1 MRTFAETR
9 FLAKYLLW
17 GFPVLFIHFFHCLVL
32 SRTQTCVD
40 MCWLRATVYM
50 NGFHPWFLRLAHIA
64 FDLSSSKDMS
74 FFFILFPSP
83 SWQSPTFLYT
93 LLLLLSD
100 HIHTTLLNNFIKQLL
115 PSSNSELFFFF
126 IFQTPNSLP
135 TKLHLHVLLST
146 QPWVITTYFICGFVC
161 FRNLKEQNQNSKTNK
176 QIANHFERSLYW
188 SVFHCASSHLPI
200 HAHFWSLCLS
210 FSFGVQPGT
219 EEL

>member
-50 NGFHPWFLRLAHIA
+50 NGFHPWFLQLVHIA
-64 FDLSSSKDMS
+64 FDRSSSKDMS
-74 FFFILFPSP
+74 FLFIPFPSP

-100 HIHTTLLNNFIKQLL
+100 HIHTTLLNNSIKQLL
-115 PSSNSELFFFF
+115 TSLPSEFFFF

-135 TKLHLHVLLST
+135 TKLHLHVFLAT
-146 QPWVITTYFICGFVC
+146 QPWVITTYFTCGFVY

-176 QIANHFERSLYW
+176 QKKLIILRR
-188 SVFHCASSHLPI
+188 ASTNQCSTVHLVYLSI

-210 FSFGVQPGT
+210 FSFGVQQGT